1 MGPQRVHSN
10 RGDGRLSNPVPLPE
24 SEIERVVR
32 RALREDLGS
41 GDVTTNWI
49 IPADQTSQAIIIAKA
64 EGVIAGLEVARAV
77 FRLVDPRITFEPVVG
92 DGAAVKPRD
101 LVARLAGPTRGLL
114 SGERVALNFMQRL
127 SGTASMA
134 RAYSQAIAGTRAVVL
149 DTRKTTPGL
158 RLLEKYAVRM
168 GGGQNHRIGL
178 YDMVLIKDNHIQAA
192 GSITAAVQRVKAKNR
207 KRLPIEV
214 EVRTLPELEEALGLG
229 VDRILLDNMDCAQMR
244 QAVEVAAGRTP
255 LEASGNVTLQN
266 IRQVAETGVDYI
278 SSGALTHSV
287 KALDLSLDFV

>member
-1 MGPQRVHSN
+1 
-10 RGDGRLSNPVPLPE
+10 LSNPVPLPE

-64 EGVIAGLEVARAV
+64 EGVIAGLDVARAV

>member
-1 MGPQRVHSN
+1 M
-10 RGDGRLSNPVPLPE
+10 SNPVPLPE

>member
-1 MGPQRVHSN
+1 
-10 RGDGRLSNPVPLPE
+10 LSNPVPLPE

>member
-1 MGPQRVHSN
+1 M
-10 RGDGRLSNPVPLPE
+10 SNPVPLPE

-64 EGVIAGLEVARAV
+64 EGVIAGLDVARAV

-101 LVARLAGPTRGLL
+101 LIARLAGPTRGLL

-244 QAVEVAAGRTP
+244 QAVEVVAGRTP